1 MDKPNTLCLNMIV
14 KNERKI
20 ITRMIESV
28 LPIIDYYCICDTGST
43 DDTIEL
49 IETFFRKHSIP
60 GKIVKEPFKNFEYNR
75 NYSLQCCN
83 NLTDYVLL
91 MDADMVLKVGTF
103 DKGMLSTADSF
114 HILQGTDD
122 FYYQNTRIVKNNGLY
137 NYKGV
142 THEYINT
149 PPNNINKSIL
159 KNQLFIQDYGD
170 GGSKSDKFLRDIKLL
185 TNGII
190 DEPNNERY
198 HFYLANTYH
207 DSGDYKNAIE
217 IYKKRIKFGGWN
229 QEVWYSYYRIGLCY
243 KQMQNIP
250 EYINALLDA
259 YNYLPDRLEALHD
272 LISHYR
278 YLGKN
283 KVSKLFYDSAKQI
296 LNKNNNIDDYLFLS
310 NDVYKYK
317 LYYEYTII
325 AGYNNIKNINDEVIT
340 ILNNTSDSHIYNNL
354 FSNMKFYKDVLIPSK
369 LIDLNFSVG
378 VHVCDKTIK
387 FTSSSSSIIK
397 HSVNDQ
403 YLMNIRA
410 VNYRID
416 DRGCYHDCDVHIISV
431 NKMVVLSK
439 DFEILNEK
447 LFDLDFC
454 DRRYIGVEDMKIFND
469 VTTNE
474 LTYIGTGYHANN
486 QIGIVTGKYDLL
498 KDNLFPVVEITSSFN
513 NNSCEKNWVFVDYL
527 NSTHIIYKWF
537 PLQICKLDN
546 VTNSISVVETKQ
558 NMPRIF
564 SHTRGST
571 CGFKYNNE
579 LWFVVHLVSY
589 EEPRHYY
596 HLLAVFNENMDLMRY
611 SAPFKFE
618 GEPIEY
624 SLGLV
629 VEDSRVLITYSVW
642 DRTTKLAV
650 YDKLYVDN
658 LLKYT
663 N

>member
-20 ITRMIESV
+20 ITRMLESV

-278 YLGKN
+278 HLGQN

-447 LFDLDFC
+447 LFYLDFC

-498 KDNLFPVVEITSSFN
+498 KDNLSPVVEITSSFN

>member
-14 KNERKI
+14 KNESRI
-20 ITRMIESV
+20 ITRMLESV

-49 IETFFRKHSIP
+49 IETFFKKNSIP
-60 GKIVKEPFKNFEYNR
+60 GKIIKEPFKNFEYNR
-75 NYSLQCCN
+75 NYSLQACN
-83 NLTDYVLL
+83 YLTDYVLL

-103 DKGMLSTADSF
+103 NKCILSTANSF

-149 PPNNINKSIL
+149 PPNNITKSIL

-190 DEPNNERY
+190 AEPNNERY

-259 YNYLPDRLEALHD
+259 YNYLPDRLEALHE

-278 YLGKN
+278 HLGQN

-397 HSVNDQ
+397 HSVNGQ

-431 NKMVVLSK
+431 NKMVVLSNN
-439 DFEILNEK
+439 FEILNEK

-474 LTYIGTGYHANN
+474 LTYIGTGYHSNN
-486 QIGIVTGKYDLL
+486 KIGIVTGKYDLL
-498 KDNLFPVVEITSSFN
+498 KDNLSPVVEITSSFN

-650 YDKLYVDN
+650 YEKSYVDN

>member
-1 MDKPNTLCLNMIV
+1 MEQPKTLCLNMIV
-14 KNERKI
+14 KNESKVI
-20 ITRMIESV
+20 IRMLESV
-28 LPIIDYYCICDTGST
+28 LPIIDHYCICDTGST
-43 DDTIEL
+43 DNTIEL
-49 IETFFRKHSIP
+49 IETFFKKNSIP

-75 NYSLQCCN
+75 NYSLQACN
-83 NLTDYVLL
+83 YLTDYVLL
-91 MDADMVLKVGTF
+91 MDADMVLKIETF
-103 DKGMLSTADSF
+103 DKCMLSTADSF

-122 FYYQNTRIVKNNGLY
+122 FYYQNTRIVKNNGLF

-149 PPNNINKSIL
+149 PPNNVNKSIL

-170 GGSKSDKFLRDIKLL
+170 GGSKSDKFVRDIKLL

-190 DEPNNERY
+190 DDPNNERY

-207 DSGDYKNAIE
+207 DSCDYNNAIE
-217 IYKKRIKFGGWN
+217 IYKKRIKFGGWD

-243 KQMQNIP
+243 KQLKNIP

-259 YNYLPDRLEALHD
+259 YNYLPDRLEALHE

-278 YLGKN
+278 HLGQN
-283 KVSKLFYDSAKQI
+283 KLSKLFYDSAKQI
-296 LNKNNNIDDYLFLS
+296 LNKNNNTDNYLFLS

-325 AGYNNIKNINDEVIT
+325 AAYNNIKNINDEVIEV
-340 ILNNTSDSHIYNNL
+340 LNNTSNSHFYNNL
-354 FSNMKFYKDVLIPSK
+354 FSNMKFYKDIWIPTK

-378 VHVCDKTIK
+378 VRVGEKTIK

-397 HSVNDQ
+397 HSVNNE

-416 DRGCYHDCDVHIISV
+416 DNGYYHDCDVHIISI
-431 NKMVVLSK
+431 NKMVVLSNE
-439 DFEILNEK
+439 FEILNEK

-474 LTYIGTGYHANN
+474 LIYIGTGYHANN

-498 KDNLFPVVEITSSFN
+498 KDNLSPVVEITSSFN

-546 VTNSISVVETKQ
+546 DTNSISVVETKQ

-564 SHTRGST
+564 SHTRGSS

-579 LWFVVHLVSY
+579 LWFVLHLVSY

-596 HLLAVFNENMDLMRY
+596 HLLAVFNENLDLMRY
-611 SAPFKFE
+611 SAPFKFK

-624 SLGLV
+624 SLGLI

-650 YDKLYVDN
+650 YDKTYVEN
-658 LLKYT
+658 LLKYRI
-663 N
+663 

>member
-1 MDKPNTLCLNMIV
+1 
-14 KNERKI
+14 
-20 ITRMIESV
+20 
-28 LPIIDYYCICDTGST
+28 
-43 DDTIEL
+43 
-49 IETFFRKHSIP
+49 
-60 GKIVKEPFKNFEYNR
+60 
-75 NYSLQCCN
+75 
-83 NLTDYVLL
+83 
-91 MDADMVLKVGTF
+91 
-103 DKGMLSTADSF
+103 
-114 HILQGTDD
+114 
-122 FYYQNTRIVKNNGLY
+122 
-137 NYKGV
+137 
-142 THEYINT
+142 
-149 PPNNINKSIL
+149 
-159 KNQLFIQDYGD
+159 
-170 GGSKSDKFLRDIKLL
+170 
-185 TNGII
+185 
-190 DEPNNERY
+190 
-198 HFYLANTYH
+198 
-207 DSGDYKNAIE
+207 
-217 IYKKRIKFGGWN
+217 
-229 QEVWYSYYRIGLCY
+229 
-243 KQMQNIP
+243 
-250 EYINALLDA
+250 
-259 YNYLPDRLEALHD
+259 
-272 LISHYR
+272 
-278 YLGKN
+278 
-283 KVSKLFYDSAKQI
+283 
-296 LNKNNNIDDYLFLS
+296 
-310 NDVYKYK
+310 
-317 LYYEYTII
+317 
-325 AGYNNIKNINDEVIT
+325 
-340 ILNNTSDSHIYNNL
+340 
-354 FSNMKFYKDVLIPSK
+354 
-369 LIDLNFSVG
+369 
-378 VHVCDKTIK
+378 
-387 FTSSSSSIIK
+387 
-397 HSVNDQ
+397 
-403 YLMNIRA
+403 MNIRA

-439 DFEILNEK
+439 DFEILNEQ

-546 VTNSISVVETKQ
+546 VTNSISIVKTKQ

-564 SHTRGST
+564 SHTRGSS

-579 LWFVVHLVSY
+579 LWFMVHIVSY
-589 EEPRHYY
+589 EKPRHYY

-624 SLGLV
+624 SIGLV
-629 VEDSRVLITYSVW
+629 VEDSRVLISYSVW

>member
-20 ITRMIESV
+20 ITRMLESV

-278 YLGKN
+278 HLGQN

-378 VHVCDKTIK
+378 VHVCDKIIK

-447 LFDLDFC
+447 LFYLDFC

-498 KDNLFPVVEITSSFN
+498 KDNLSPVVEITSSFN

>member
-498 KDNLFPVVEITSSFN
+498 KDNLSPVVEITSSFN

>member
-1 MDKPNTLCLNMIV
+1 MDKPKTLCLNMIV
-14 KNERKI
+14 KNEGKI
-20 ITRMIESV
+20 ITRMLESV

-75 NYSLQCCN
+75 NYSLQACN
-83 NLTDYVLL
+83 YLTDYVLL
-91 MDADMVLKVGTF
+91 MDADMVLKIGTF

-149 PPNNINKSIL
+149 PPNNVNKSIL
-159 KNQLFIQDYGD
+159 KNQLFIKDYGD

-190 DEPNNERY
+190 DDPNNERY

-207 DSGDYKNAIE
+207 DSGDYNNAIE

-229 QEVWYSYYRIGLCY
+229 QEVWYSYYRIGLSY
-243 KQMQNIP
+243 KQLKNIP

-259 YNYLPDRLEALHD
+259 YNYLPDRLEALHE

-278 YLGKN
+278 HLGQN
-283 KVSKLFYDSAKQI
+283 KLSKLFYDSAKQI
-296 LNKNNNIDDYLFLS
+296 LNKNNNTDDYLFLS

-325 AGYNNIKNINDEVIT
+325 AAYNNIKNINDEVIEV
-340 ILNNTSDSHIYNNL
+340 LNNTSDSHFYNNL
-354 FSNMKFYKDVLIPSK
+354 FSNMKFYKDVWVPAK

-378 VHVCDKTIK
+378 VCVDGNTIK

-397 HSVNDQ
+397 HSVNNE

-416 DRGCYHDCDVHIISV
+416 DKGRYHDCDVHIISI

-439 DFEILNEK
+439 DFEILKEK

-469 VTTNE
+469 VSTNE

-498 KDNLFPVVEITSSFN
+498 KDNLSPVVEITSSFN
-513 NNSCEKNWVFVDYL
+513 NNSCEKNWIFVDYL
-527 NSTHIIYKWF
+527 KSTHIIYKWF

-546 VTNSISVVETKQ
+546 DTNSISVVETKQ

-579 LWFVVHLVSY
+579 LWFVLHLVSY

-650 YDKLYVDN
+650 YDKTYVDN
-658 LLKYT
+658 LLKYRI
-663 N
+663 

>member
-14 KNERKI
+14 KNESKVI
-20 ITRMIESV
+20 IRMLESV

-103 DKGMLSTADSF
+103 DKGMLSAADSF

-278 YLGKN
+278 HLGQN

-369 LIDLNFSVG
+369 LIDLNFSIG

-431 NKMVVLSK
+431 NKMVVLSN

-498 KDNLFPVVEITSSFN
+498 KDNLSPVVEITSSFN

-564 SHTRGST
+564 SHSRGSS

-579 LWFVVHLVSY
+579 LWFMVHIVSY
-589 EEPRHYY
+589 EKPRHYY

-650 YDKLYVDN
+650 YDKLYVGN

>member
-14 KNERKI
+14 KNESKI
-20 ITRMIESV
+20 ITRMLESV

-49 IETFFRKHSIP
+49 IETFFKKNSIP
-60 GKIVKEPFKNFEYNR
+60 GKIIKEPFKNFEYNR
-75 NYSLQCCN
+75 NYSLQACN
-83 NLTDYVLL
+83 YLTDYVLL

-190 DEPNNERY
+190 GEPNNERY

-259 YNYLPDRLEALHD
+259 YNYLPDRLEALHE

-278 YLGKN
+278 YLGQN

-498 KDNLFPVVEITSSFN
+498 KDNLSPVVEITSSFN

-658 LLKYT
+658 LLKST

>member
-1 MDKPNTLCLNMIV
+1 
-14 KNERKI
+14 
-20 ITRMIESV
+20 
-28 LPIIDYYCICDTGST
+28 
-43 DDTIEL
+43 
-49 IETFFRKHSIP
+49 
-60 GKIVKEPFKNFEYNR
+60 
-75 NYSLQCCN
+75 
-83 NLTDYVLL
+83 
-91 MDADMVLKVGTF
+91 
-103 DKGMLSTADSF
+103 
-114 HILQGTDD
+114 
-122 FYYQNTRIVKNNGLY
+122 
-137 NYKGV
+137 
-142 THEYINT
+142 
-149 PPNNINKSIL
+149 
-159 KNQLFIQDYGD
+159 
-170 GGSKSDKFLRDIKLL
+170 
-185 TNGII
+185 
-190 DEPNNERY
+190 
-198 HFYLANTYH
+198 
-207 DSGDYKNAIE
+207 
-217 IYKKRIKFGGWN
+217 
-229 QEVWYSYYRIGLCY
+229 
-243 KQMQNIP
+243 
-250 EYINALLDA
+250 
-259 YNYLPDRLEALHD
+259 
-272 LISHYR
+272 
-278 YLGKN
+278 
-283 KVSKLFYDSAKQI
+283 
-296 LNKNNNIDDYLFLS
+296 
-310 NDVYKYK
+310 
-317 LYYEYTII
+317 
-325 AGYNNIKNINDEVIT
+325 
-340 ILNNTSDSHIYNNL
+340 
-354 FSNMKFYKDVLIPSK
+354 MKFYKDVLIPSK

-416 DRGCYHDCDVHIISV
+416 DRGYYHDCDVHIISV

-498 KDNLFPVVEITSSFN
+498 KDNLSPVVEITSSFN

>member
-1 MDKPNTLCLNMIV
+1 MDKSNTLCLNMIV
-14 KNERKI
+14 KNESKI
-20 ITRMIESV
+20 ITRMLESV

-60 GKIVKEPFKNFEYNR
+60 GKIVKEPFNNFEYNR

-103 DKGMLSTADSF
+103 DKGMLSAADSF

-278 YLGKN
+278 HLGQN

-469 VTTNE
+469 VTTND

-498 KDNLFPVVEITSSFN
+498 KDNLSPVVEITSSFN

-564 SHTRGST
+564 SHSRGSS

-579 LWFVVHLVSY
+579 LWFMVHIVSY
-589 EEPRHYY
+589 EKPRHYY

-624 SLGLV
+624 SIGLV
-629 VEDSRVLITYSVW
+629 VEDSRVLISYSVW
-642 DRTTKLAV
+642 DRTSKLAV
-650 YDKLYVDN
+650 YDKLYVEN